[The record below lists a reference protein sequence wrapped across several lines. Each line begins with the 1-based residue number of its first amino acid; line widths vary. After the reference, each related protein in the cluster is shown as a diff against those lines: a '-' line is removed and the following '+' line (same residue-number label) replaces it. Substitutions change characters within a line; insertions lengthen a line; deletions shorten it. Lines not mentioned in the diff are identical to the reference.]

1 MSDEEVTSETTEET
15 AVSTETEAPT
25 EAVSNNDSL
34 REKFRLTGDE
44 EILKDVKPSI
54 FAFLPMYLLH

>member
-15 AVSTETEAPT
+15 AVSTETEAPA

-44 EILKDVKPSI
+44 K
-54 FAFLPMYLLH
+54 Y

>member
-1 MSDEEVTSETTEET
+1 MSDEELTSDTTEET
-15 AVSTETEAPT
+15 ESTVETGAPA

-44 EILKDVKPSI
+44 QILKDVKP
-54 FAFLPMYLLH
+54 